1 MIGLF
6 AILEPIE
13 RPLTS
18 LLEWLHASVGLSWAF
33 AIIALTLM
41 VRVVLV
47 PLTVKQIRS
56 MQKLQILAPELKALQ
71 AKYKNDKKRQQEEV
85 MQFYRENQ
93 VNPLTSCLPILLQ
106 IPIFISLF
114 YVLKDFE
121 KEVFPKYPNSD
132 LGFLNIV
139 PSIADNISE
148 HLTGPNY
155 SGLLLLVLY
164 VSSQIASTLFMSAT
178 MDQRQKYLFMA
189 LPIIFIFFIVN
200 FPMGL
205 MLYWT
210 TTNLWTVGQG
220 LITRRLVPRPQPAP
234 KRSSRTEPR
243 TPPPG
248 DGGGNGAKSRGPAPK
263 PGPAQQKAQ
272 PAGGQRVRRRKKRG
286 SARR

>member
-1 MIGLF
+1 VIGFF

-85 MQFYRENQ
+85 MQFYRDNQ

-121 KEVFPKYPNSD
+121 KEVFPKYPKSD

-234 KRSSRTEPR
+234 KRSSRTEPKS
-243 TPPPG
+243 PG

-263 PGPAQQKAQ
+263 PGPAQQKASKS
-272 PAGGQRVRRRKKRG
+272 GGQRVRRRKKRG

>member
-1 MIGLF
+1 VIGLL

-13 RPLTS
+13 RPLTAI
-18 LLEWLHASVGLSWAF
+18 LEWLHASAGLSWAY
-33 AIIALTLM
+33 AIIVLTLM
-41 VRVVLV
+41 VRIVLV

-93 VNPLTSCLPILLQ
+93 VNPLTSCLPIALQ

-121 KEVFPKYPNSD
+121 KEVFPKYPNSE

-139 PSIADNISE
+139 PSITDNISE

-164 VSSQIASTLFMSAT
+164 VGSQIASTLFMSAT

-243 TPPPG
+243 SPG

-263 PGPAQQKAQ
+263 PGPAQQKAP

>member
-1 MIGLF
+1 VIGLF

-33 AIIALTLM
+33 AIVALTLM

-71 AKYKNDKKRQQEEV
+71 AKYKTDKKRQQEEV

-234 KRSSRTEPR
+234 KRSSRTEPK
-243 TPPPG
+243 PPA
-248 DGGGNGAKSRGPAPK
+248 DGGGNGAKSRGPSPK

>member
-1 MIGLF
+1 VIGLF

-13 RPLTS
+13 EPLTA
-18 LLEWLHASVGLSWAF
+18 LLEWLHSSVGLSWAF
-33 AIIALTLM
+33 AIIVLTLM
-41 VRVVLV
+41 VRIVLV

-93 VNPLTSCLPILLQ
+93 VNPLTSCLPIALQ

-121 KEVFPKYPNSD
+121 KEVFPKYSSSD

-139 PSIADNISE
+139 PSITDNISE

-178 MDQRQKYLFMA
+178 MDKRQKYLFMA
-189 LPIIFIFFIVN
+189 LPVIFIFFIVN

-234 KRSSRTEPR
+234 KRSSRTEPKS
-243 TPPPG
+243 PPG

-263 PGPAQQKAQ
+263 PGPAQQKA
-272 PAGGQRVRRRKKRG
+272 PKTGGQRVRRRKKRG